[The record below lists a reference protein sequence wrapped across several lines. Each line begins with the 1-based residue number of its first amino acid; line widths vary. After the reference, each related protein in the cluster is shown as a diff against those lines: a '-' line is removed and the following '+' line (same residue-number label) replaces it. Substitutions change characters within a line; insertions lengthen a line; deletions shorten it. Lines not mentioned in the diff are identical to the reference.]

1 MLIQFF
7 PNGQGGGAGPVG
19 YLVASE
25 VVAYADNRD
34 ILRDENG
41 ATIMRTR
48 EPLPEV
54 LRGAPE
60 RTEALIDATPH
71 KWTYRAGV
79 VSFAPEDAP
88 SEHQQALAMDAFE
101 ELAFAG
107 LEPDQRDILWV
118 RHTHEGRVELHFVTP
133 RMELTSGRSLNIA
146 PPGYQSAFD
155 ALRDT
160 LNKEQRWADPLAP
173 ERARDAISLIE
184 HARRGEAREVIH
196 DWLLDRI
203 ETGAIQDRGGIVSSL
218 EAAGFEI
225 PRAGKNYITAL
236 DPDSGERFR
245 LKGDIFNEDWTREAA
260 LERAVAG
267 PARGERSSSQD
278 VGSSRLDGFD
288 AGELQARLREFIEIR
303 SRYNEGRYANPHRRE
318 SARHSDDRSPR
329 SDATWT

>member
-41 ATIMRTR
+41 ATIMRAR

-88 SEHQQALAMDAFE
+88 TEHQQALAMDAFE

-173 ERARDAISLIE
+173 ERARDAVSLIE

-218 EAAGFEI
+218 KAAGFEI

-236 DPDSGERFR
+236 DPDTGERFR
-245 LKGDIFNEDWTREAA
+245 LKGEIFNEDWTREAA

-303 SRYNEGRYANPHRRE
+303 CRYNEGRYAKPHRHE
-318 SARHSDDRSPR
+318 IGAPSP
-329 SDATWT
+329 